1 MYQTLYRKYRP
12 SNFDEVIGQQ
22 VVVKTLKNAILNGRL
37 NHAYL
42 FTGPRGTGK
51 TSIAKIFAKT
61 INCSNLNE
69 TNPCNNCESCLQI
82 LNKKSVDIIEID
94 AASNNGV
101 DEIRELRSK
110 ASLVPTVGR
119 YKVYIIDEVHML
131 TQGAFNALLK
141 TLEEPPSH
149 IVFILATTEPHK
161 IPTTIISR
169 CQKFDFK
176 KIAKEDMITKLKY
189 ITEKEN
195 VIVEENAYDE
205 IVMQSD
211 GCMRDAL
218 SILDQVIAFSN
229 NQVTLDDVHEING
242 TLPEIELIDFIKN
255 MKEQE
260 YEQIF
265 YKIEQYENIGKNYIK
280 LSEELMTV
288 LRNVLFFI
296 NIPNCTFDIERKKI
310 YTEIVSIFTEEEI
323 MEYIKKIN
331 EYLFEMKKT
340 NNVRILFE
348 MLVISLMQ
356 KRKNIDS
363 LKRESIKINEKGN
376 EMAPLNVSKPKK
388 IEIDPLMVEKKEE
401 FIKKEDIV
409 NSSSHSEKEKKEFE
423 EKKSQSKTQSSTEI
437 TEKIRELQ
445 QVRINNTLYGFNKQ
459 KMIEIKNKLEEVKK
473 LLIDSEYSDYASMIL
488 DAEIKVASEDHI
500 VFLCKNER
508 MEIEFLQNLPHIDRT
523 LEKVF
528 GKKMFTSATNLANWT
543 IIKNEF
549 NNKLKKYEWI
559 EEADDIKKYYENPEI
574 SLSMIDNI
582 FGDIV
587 EYS

>member
-22 VVVKTLKNAILNGRL
+22 VVVKTLKNAILNKKL
-37 NHAYL
+37 THAYL

-69 TNPCNNCESCLQI
+69 TNPCNACESCLQI
-82 LNKKSVDIIEID
+82 LSKKSIDIIEID

-110 ASLVPTVGR
+110 ASLVPTVGK

-176 KIAKEDMITKLKY
+176 KIAKEDIVTKLKY
-189 ITEKEN
+189 IIEREN
-195 VIVEENAYDE
+195 VIVDENAYDE
-205 IVMQSD
+205 IAIQSD

-218 SILDQVIAFSN
+218 SILDQVIAFSDN
-229 NQVTLDDVHEING
+229 HVTLEDVHEING
-242 TLPEIELIDFIKN
+242 TLPELELIEFIKN
-255 MKEQE
+255 MKEQK
-260 YEQIF
+260 YEQTF

-280 LSEELMTV
+280 LTEEFMSV
-288 LRNVLFFI
+288 LRNILLFI
-296 NIPNCTFDIERKKI
+296 NIPNCAFDRERKKI
-310 YTEIVSIFTEEEI
+310 YTEIVSIFTMEEI
-323 MEYIKKIN
+323 MEYIKKMN

-348 MLVISLMQ
+348 MMIVSLMQ
-356 KRKNIDS
+356 KRENVDS
-363 LKRESIKINEKGN
+363 LKK
-376 EMAPLNVSKPKK
+376 
-388 IEIDPLMVEKKEE
+388 EI
-401 FIKKEDIV
+401 I
-409 NSSSHSEKEKKEFE
+409 EKEKKEISLSNLNEPQKVEIESSISE
-423 EKKSQSKTQSSTEI
+423 EKENIVETFSSLEERNVSQSEI
-437 TEKIRELQ
+437 QNNVEVTEKIRELQ

-459 KMIEIKNKLEEVKK
+459 KMIEIKNKIEDVKK
-473 LLIDSEYSDYASMIL
+473 LLLDAEYSNYASMIL

-508 MEIEFLQNLPHIDRT
+508 MEMEFLQNLPYIDIT

-528 GKKMFTSATNLANWT
+528 GKKMIASATNSVNWA

-549 NNKLKKYEWI
+549 NNKLKKYEWM
-559 EEADDIKKYYENPEI
+559 EEADDIKKYYENQEI
-574 SLSMIDNI
+574 ALSMIDNI
-582 FGDIV
+582 FKDIV

>member
-22 VVVKTLKNAILNGRL
+22 VVVKTLKNAILNKKL
-37 NHAYL
+37 THAYL

-69 TNPCNNCESCLQI
+69 TNPCNACESCLQI
-82 LNKKSVDIIEID
+82 LSKKSIDIIEID

-110 ASLVPTVGR
+110 ASLVPTVGK

-176 KIAKEDMITKLKY
+176 KIAKEDIVTKLKY
-189 ITEKEN
+189 IIEREN
-195 VIVEENAYDE
+195 VIVDENAYDE
-205 IVMQSD
+205 IAMQSD

-218 SILDQVIAFSN
+218 SILDQVIAFSDN
-229 NQVTLDDVHEING
+229 HVTLEDVHEING
-242 TLPEIELIDFIKN
+242 TLPELELIEFIKN
-255 MKEQE
+255 MKEQK
-260 YEQIF
+260 YEQTF

-280 LSEELMTV
+280 LTEEFMSV
-288 LRNVLFFI
+288 LRNILLFI
-296 NIPNCTFDIERKKI
+296 NIPNCSFDRERKKT
-310 YTEIVSIFTEEEI
+310 YTEIVSIFTMEEI
-323 MEYIKKIN
+323 MEYIKKMN

-348 MLVISLMQ
+348 MMIVSLMQ
-356 KRKNIDS
+356 KR
-363 LKRESIKINEKGN
+363 E
-376 EMAPLNVSKPKK
+376 NV
-388 IEIDPLMVEKKEE
+388 DFLKKE
-401 FIKKEDIV
+401 II
-409 NSSSHSEKEKKEFE
+409 EKEKKEISLSNLNEPQKVEMESSISE
-423 EKKSQSKTQSSTEI
+423 EKENIVETFSSLEERNVSQSEI
-437 TEKIRELQ
+437 QNNVEVTEKIRELQ

-459 KMIEIKNKLEEVKK
+459 KMIEIKNKIEDVKK
-473 LLIDSEYSDYASMIL
+473 LLLDAEYSNYASMIL

-508 MEIEFLQNLPHIDRT
+508 MEMEFLQNLPYIDIT

-528 GKKMFTSATNLANWT
+528 GKKMIASATNSANWT

-549 NNKLKKYEWI
+549 NNKLKKYEWM
-559 EEADDIKKYYENPEI
+559 EEADDIKKYYENQEI
-574 SLSMIDNI
+574 ALSMIDNI
-582 FGDIV
+582 FKDIV

>member
-22 VVVKTLKNAILNGRL
+22 VVVKTLKNAILNKKL
-37 NHAYL
+37 THAYL

-69 TNPCNNCESCLQI
+69 TNPCNACESCLQI
-82 LNKKSVDIIEID
+82 LSKKSIDIIEID

-110 ASLVPTVGR
+110 ASLVPTVGK

-176 KIAKEDMITKLKY
+176 KIVKEDIITKLKY
-189 ITEKEN
+189 IIEKEN
-195 VIVEENAYDE
+195 VIVDENAYDE
-205 IVMQSD
+205 IAIQSD

-229 NQVTLDDVHEING
+229 NHVTLEDVHEING
-242 TLPEIELIDFIKN
+242 TLPELELIEFIKN
-255 MKEQE
+255 MKEQK

-280 LSEELMTV
+280 LTEEFMSV
-288 LRNVLFFI
+288 LRNILLFI
-296 NIPNCTFDIERKKI
+296 NIPNCAFDRERKKT
-310 YTEIVSIFTEEEI
+310 YTEIVSIFTMEEI
-323 MEYIKKIN
+323 MEYIKKMN

-348 MLVISLMQ
+348 MMIVSLMQ
-356 KRKNIDS
+356 KRENVDS
-363 LKRESIKINEKGN
+363 LKK
-376 EMAPLNVSKPKK
+376 
-388 IEIDPLMVEKKEE
+388 EI
-401 FIKKEDIV
+401 I
-409 NSSSHSEKEKKEFE
+409 EKEKKEISLSNLNEPQKVEIESSISE
-423 EKKSQSKTQSSTEI
+423 EKENIVETFSSLEERNVSQSEI
-437 TEKIRELQ
+437 QNNVEVTEKIRELQ

-459 KMIEIKNKLEEVKK
+459 KMIEIKNKIEDVKK
-473 LLIDSEYSDYASMIL
+473 LLLDAEYSNYASMIL

-500 VFLCKNER
+500 IFLCKNER
-508 MEIEFLQNLPHIDRT
+508 MEMEFLQNLPYIDIT

-528 GKKMFTSATNLANWT
+528 GKKMIASATNSANWA

-549 NNKLKKYEWI
+549 NNKLKKYEWM
-559 EEADDIKKYYENPEI
+559 EEADDIKKYYENQEI
-574 SLSMIDNI
+574 ALSMIDNI
-582 FGDIV
+582 FKDIV

>member
-22 VVVKTLKNAILNGRL
+22 VVVKTLKNAILNKKL
-37 NHAYL
+37 THAYL

-69 TNPCNNCESCLQI
+69 TNPCNVCESCLQI
-82 LNKKSVDIIEID
+82 LSKKSIDIIEID

-110 ASLVPTVGR
+110 ASLVPTVGK

-176 KIAKEDMITKLKY
+176 KIAKEDIVTKLKY
-189 ITEKEN
+189 IIEREN
-195 VIVEENAYDE
+195 VIVDENAYDE
-205 IVMQSD
+205 IAIQSD

-218 SILDQVIAFSN
+218 SILDQVIAFSDN
-229 NQVTLDDVHEING
+229 HVTLEDVHEING
-242 TLPEIELIDFIKN
+242 TLPELELIEFIKN
-255 MKEQE
+255 MKEQK
-260 YEQIF
+260 YEQTF

-280 LSEELMTV
+280 LTEEFMSV
-288 LRNVLFFI
+288 LRNILLFI
-296 NIPNCTFDIERKKI
+296 NIPNCAFDRERKKI
-310 YTEIVSIFTEEEI
+310 YTEIVSIFTMEEI
-323 MEYIKKIN
+323 MEYIKKMN

-348 MLVISLMQ
+348 MMIVSLMQ
-356 KRKNIDS
+356 KRENVDS
-363 LKRESIKINEKGN
+363 LKK
-376 EMAPLNVSKPKK
+376 
-388 IEIDPLMVEKKEE
+388 EI
-401 FIKKEDIV
+401 I
-409 NSSSHSEKEKKEFE
+409 EKEKKEISLSNLNEPQKVEIESSISE
-423 EKKSQSKTQSSTEI
+423 EKENIVETFSSLEERNVSQSEI
-437 TEKIRELQ
+437 QNNVEVTEKIRELQ

-459 KMIEIKNKLEEVKK
+459 KMIEIKNKIEDVKK
-473 LLIDSEYSDYASMIL
+473 LLLDAEYSNYASMIL

-508 MEIEFLQNLPHIDRT
+508 MEMEFLQNLPYIDIT

-528 GKKMFTSATNLANWT
+528 GKKMIASATNSVNWA

-549 NNKLKKYEWI
+549 NNKLKKYEWM
-559 EEADDIKKYYENPEI
+559 EEADDIKKYYENQEI
-574 SLSMIDNI
+574 ALSMIDNI
-582 FGDIV
+582 FKDIV

>member
-22 VVVKTLKNAILNGRL
+22 VVVKTLKNAILNKKL
-37 NHAYL
+37 THAYL

-69 TNPCNNCESCLQI
+69 TNPCNACESCLQI
-82 LNKKSVDIIEID
+82 LSKKSIDIIEID

-110 ASLVPTVGR
+110 ASLVPTVGK

-176 KIAKEDMITKLKY
+176 KIAKEDIVTKLKY
-189 ITEKEN
+189 IIEREN
-195 VIVEENAYDE
+195 VIVDENAYDE
-205 IVMQSD
+205 IAMQSD

-218 SILDQVIAFSN
+218 SILDQVIAFSDN
-229 NQVTLDDVHEING
+229 HVTLEDVHEING
-242 TLPEIELIDFIKN
+242 TLPELELIEFIKN
-255 MKEQE
+255 MKEQK
-260 YEQIF
+260 YEQTF

-280 LSEELMTV
+280 LTEEFMSV
-288 LRNVLFFI
+288 LRNILLFI
-296 NIPNCTFDIERKKI
+296 NIPNCSFDRERKKT
-310 YTEIVSIFTEEEI
+310 YTEIVSIFTMEEI
-323 MEYIKKIN
+323 MEYIKKMN

-348 MLVISLMQ
+348 MMIVSLMQ
-356 KRKNIDS
+356 KR
-363 LKRESIKINEKGN
+363 E
-376 EMAPLNVSKPKK
+376 NV
-388 IEIDPLMVEKKEE
+388 DFLKKE
-401 FIKKEDIV
+401 II
-409 NSSSHSEKEKKEFE
+409 EKEKKEISLSNLNEPQKVEMESSISE
-423 EKKSQSKTQSSTEI
+423 EKENIVETFSSLEERNVSQSEI
-437 TEKIRELQ
+437 QNNVEVTEKIRELQ

-459 KMIEIKNKLEEVKK
+459 KMIEIKNKIEDVKK
-473 LLIDSEYSDYASMIL
+473 LLLDAEYSNYASMIL

-508 MEIEFLQNLPHIDRT
+508 MEMEFLQNLPYIDIT

-528 GKKMFTSATNLANWT
+528 GKKMIASATNSANWA

-549 NNKLKKYEWI
+549 NNKLKKYEWM
-559 EEADDIKKYYENPEI
+559 EEADDIKKYYENQEI
-574 SLSMIDNI
+574 ALSMIDNI
-582 FGDIV
+582 FKDIV

>member
-22 VVVKTLKNAILNGRL
+22 VVVKTLKNAILNKKL
-37 NHAYL
+37 THAYL

-69 TNPCNNCESCLQI
+69 TNPCNVCESCLQI
-82 LNKKSVDIIEID
+82 LSKKSIDIIEID

-110 ASLVPTVGR
+110 ASLVPTVGK

-161 IPTTIISR
+161 IPATIISR

-176 KIAKEDMITKLKY
+176 KIVKEDIITKLKY
-189 ITEKEN
+189 IIEKEN
-195 VIVEENAYDE
+195 VIVDENAYDE
-205 IVMQSD
+205 IAIQSD

-229 NQVTLDDVHEING
+229 NHVTLEDVHEING
-242 TLPEIELIDFIKN
+242 TLPELELIEFIKN
-255 MKEQE
+255 MKEQK

-280 LSEELMTV
+280 LTEEFMSV
-288 LRNVLFFI
+288 LRNTLLFI
-296 NIPNCTFDIERKKI
+296 NIPNCAFDRERKKT
-310 YTEIVSIFTEEEI
+310 YTEIVSIFTMEEI
-323 MEYIKKIN
+323 MEYIKKMN

-348 MLVISLMQ
+348 MMIVSLMQ
-356 KRKNIDS
+356 KR
-363 LKRESIKINEKGN
+363 E
-376 EMAPLNVSKPKK
+376 NV
-388 IEIDPLMVEKKEE
+388 DFLKKE
-401 FIKKEDIV
+401 II
-409 NSSSHSEKEKKEFE
+409 EKEKKEISLSNLNEPQKVEIESSISE
-423 EKKSQSKTQSSTEI
+423 EKENIVETFSSLEERNVSQSEI
-437 TEKIRELQ
+437 QNNVEVTEKIRELQ

-459 KMIEIKNKLEEVKK
+459 KMIEIKNKIEDVKK
-473 LLIDSEYSDYASMIL
+473 LLLDAEYSNYASMIL

-508 MEIEFLQNLPHIDRT
+508 MEMEFLQNLPYIDIT

-528 GKKMFTSATNLANWT
+528 GKKMIASATNSANWA

-549 NNKLKKYEWI
+549 NNKLKKYEWM
-559 EEADDIKKYYENPEI
+559 EEADDIKKYYENQEI
-574 SLSMIDNI
+574 ALSMIDNI
-582 FGDIV
+582 FKDIV

>member
-22 VVVKTLKNAILNGRL
+22 VVVKTLKNAILNKKL
-37 NHAYL
+37 THAYL

-69 TNPCNNCESCLQI
+69 TNPCNVCESCLQI
-82 LNKKSVDIIEID
+82 LSKKSIDIIEID

-110 ASLVPTVGR
+110 ASLVPTVGK

-176 KIAKEDMITKLKY
+176 KIAKEDIVTKLKY
-189 ITEKEN
+189 IIEREN
-195 VIVEENAYDE
+195 VIVDENAYDE
-205 IVMQSD
+205 IAIQSD

-218 SILDQVIAFSN
+218 SILDQVIAFSDN
-229 NQVTLDDVHEING
+229 HVTLEDVHEING
-242 TLPEIELIDFIKN
+242 TLPELELIEFIKN
-255 MKEQE
+255 MKEQK
-260 YEQIF
+260 YEQTF

-280 LSEELMTV
+280 LTEEFMSV
-288 LRNVLFFI
+288 LRNILLFI
-296 NIPNCTFDIERKKI
+296 NIPNCAFDRERKKI
-310 YTEIVSIFTEEEI
+310 YTEIVSIFTMEEI
-323 MEYIKKIN
+323 MEYIKKMN

-348 MLVISLMQ
+348 MMIVSLMQ
-356 KRKNIDS
+356 KRENVDS
-363 LKRESIKINEKGN
+363 LKK
-376 EMAPLNVSKPKK
+376 
-388 IEIDPLMVEKKEE
+388 EI
-401 FIKKEDIV
+401 I
-409 NSSSHSEKEKKEFE
+409 EKEKKEISLSNLNEPQKVEIESSISE
-423 EKKSQSKTQSSTEI
+423 EKENIVETFSSLEERNVSQSEI
-437 TEKIRELQ
+437 QNNVGVTEKIRELQ

-459 KMIEIKNKLEEVKK
+459 KMIEIKNKIEDVKK
-473 LLIDSEYSDYASMIL
+473 LLLDAEYSNYASMIL

-508 MEIEFLQNLPHIDRT
+508 MEMEFLQNLPYIDIT

-528 GKKMFTSATNLANWT
+528 GKKMIASATNSVNWA

-549 NNKLKKYEWI
+549 NNKLKKYEWM
-559 EEADDIKKYYENPEI
+559 EEADDIKKYYENQEI
-574 SLSMIDNI
+574 ALSMIDNI
-582 FGDIV
+582 FKDIV

>member
-22 VVVKTLKNAILNGRL
+22 VVVKTLKNAILNKKL
-37 NHAYL
+37 THAYL

-69 TNPCNNCESCLQI
+69 TNPCNACESCLQI
-82 LNKKSVDIIEID
+82 LSKKSIDIIEID

-110 ASLVPTVGR
+110 ASLVPTVGK

-176 KIAKEDMITKLKY
+176 KIAKEDIVTKLKY
-189 ITEKEN
+189 IIEREN
-195 VIVEENAYDE
+195 VIVDENAYDE
-205 IVMQSD
+205 IAIQSD

-218 SILDQVIAFSN
+218 SILDQVIAFSDN
-229 NQVTLDDVHEING
+229 HVTLEDVHEING
-242 TLPEIELIDFIKN
+242 TLPELELIEFIKN
-255 MKEQE
+255 MKEQK
-260 YEQIF
+260 YEQTF

-280 LSEELMTV
+280 LTEEFMSV
-288 LRNVLFFI
+288 LRNILLFI
-296 NIPNCTFDIERKKI
+296 NIPNCSFDRERKKT
-310 YTEIVSIFTEEEI
+310 YTEIVSIFTMEEI
-323 MEYIKKIN
+323 MEYIKKMN

-348 MLVISLMQ
+348 MMIVSLMQ
-356 KRKNIDS
+356 KR
-363 LKRESIKINEKGN
+363 E
-376 EMAPLNVSKPKK
+376 NV
-388 IEIDPLMVEKKEE
+388 DFLKKE
-401 FIKKEDIV
+401 II
-409 NSSSHSEKEKKEFE
+409 EKEKKEISLSNLNEPQKVEMESSISE
-423 EKKSQSKTQSSTEI
+423 EKENIVETFSSLEERNVSQSEI
-437 TEKIRELQ
+437 QNNVEVTEKIRELQ

-459 KMIEIKNKLEEVKK
+459 KMIEIKNKIEDVKK
-473 LLIDSEYSDYASMIL
+473 LLLDAEYSNYASMIL

-508 MEIEFLQNLPHIDRT
+508 MEMEFLQNLPYIDIT

-528 GKKMFTSATNLANWT
+528 GKKMIASATNSANWA

-549 NNKLKKYEWI
+549 NNKLKKYEWM
-559 EEADDIKKYYENPEI
+559 EEADDIKKYYENQEI
-574 SLSMIDNI
+574 ALSMIDNI
-582 FGDIV
+582 FKDIV

>member
-22 VVVKTLKNAILNGRL
+22 VVVKTLKNAILNKKL
-37 NHAYL
+37 THAYL

-69 TNPCNNCESCLQI
+69 TNPCNACESCLQI
-82 LNKKSVDIIEID
+82 LSKKSIDIIEID

-110 ASLVPTVGR
+110 ASLVPTVGK

-176 KIAKEDMITKLKY
+176 KIAKEDIVTKLKY
-189 ITEKEN
+189 IIEREN
-195 VIVEENAYDE
+195 VIVDENAYDE
-205 IVMQSD
+205 IAMQSD

-218 SILDQVIAFSN
+218 SILDQVIAFSDN
-229 NQVTLDDVHEING
+229 HVTLEDVHQING
-242 TLPEIELIDFIKN
+242 TLPELELIEFIKN
-255 MKEQE
+255 MKEQK
-260 YEQIF
+260 YEQTF

-280 LSEELMTV
+280 LTEEFMSV
-288 LRNVLFFI
+288 LRNILLFI
-296 NIPNCTFDIERKKI
+296 NIPNCSFDRERKKT
-310 YTEIVSIFTEEEI
+310 YTEIVSIFTMEEI
-323 MEYIKKIN
+323 MEYIKKMN

-348 MLVISLMQ
+348 MMIVSLMQ
-356 KRKNIDS
+356 KR
-363 LKRESIKINEKGN
+363 E
-376 EMAPLNVSKPKK
+376 NV
-388 IEIDPLMVEKKEE
+388 DFLKKE
-401 FIKKEDIV
+401 II
-409 NSSSHSEKEKKEFE
+409 EKEKKEISLSNLNEPQKVEMESSISE
-423 EKKSQSKTQSSTEI
+423 EKENIVETFSSLEERNVSQSEI
-437 TEKIRELQ
+437 QNNVEVTEKIRELQ

-459 KMIEIKNKLEEVKK
+459 KMIEIKNKIEDVKK
-473 LLIDSEYSDYASMIL
+473 LLLDAEYSNYASMIL

-508 MEIEFLQNLPHIDRT
+508 MEMEFLQNLPYIDIT

-528 GKKMFTSATNLANWT
+528 GKKMIASATNSANWA

-549 NNKLKKYEWI
+549 NNKLKKYEWM
-559 EEADDIKKYYENPEI
+559 EEADDIKKYYENQEI
-574 SLSMIDNI
+574 ALSMIDNI
-582 FGDIV
+582 FKDIV

>member
-22 VVVKTLKNAILNGRL
+22 VVVKTLKNAILNKKL
-37 NHAYL
+37 THAYL

-69 TNPCNNCESCLQI
+69 TNPCNACESCLQI
-82 LNKKSVDIIEID
+82 LSKKSIDIIEID

-110 ASLVPTVGR
+110 ASLVPTVGK

-176 KIAKEDMITKLKY
+176 KIVKEDIITKLKY
-189 ITEKEN
+189 IIEKEN
-195 VIVEENAYDE
+195 VIVDENAYDE
-205 IVMQSD
+205 IAIQSD

-229 NQVTLDDVHEING
+229 NHVTLEDVHEING
-242 TLPEIELIDFIKN
+242 TLPELELIEFIKN
-255 MKEQE
+255 MKKQK

-280 LSEELMTV
+280 LTEEFMSV
-288 LRNVLFFI
+288 LRNILLFI
-296 NIPNCTFDIERKKI
+296 NIPNCAFDRERKKT
-310 YTEIVSIFTEEEI
+310 YTEIASIFTMEEI
-323 MEYIKKIN
+323 MEYIKKMN

-348 MLVISLMQ
+348 MMIVSLMQ
-356 KRKNIDS
+356 KR
-363 LKRESIKINEKGN
+363 E
-376 EMAPLNVSKPKK
+376 NV
-388 IEIDPLMVEKKEE
+388 DFLKKE
-401 FIKKEDIV
+401 II
-409 NSSSHSEKEKKEFE
+409 EKEKKEISLSNLNEPQKVEIESSISE
-423 EKKSQSKTQSSTEI
+423 EKENIVETFSSLEERNVSQSEI
-437 TEKIRELQ
+437 QNNVEVTEKIRELQ

-459 KMIEIKNKLEEVKK
+459 KMIEIKNKIEDVKK
-473 LLIDSEYSDYASMIL
+473 LLLDAEYSNYASMIL

-508 MEIEFLQNLPHIDRT
+508 MEMEFLQNLPYIDIT

-528 GKKMFTSATNLANWT
+528 GKKMIASATNSANWA

-549 NNKLKKYEWI
+549 NNKLKKYEWM
-559 EEADDIKKYYENPEI
+559 EEADDIKKYYENQEI
-574 SLSMIDNI
+574 ALSMIDNI
-582 FGDIV
+582 FKDIV

>member
-22 VVVKTLKNAILNGRL
+22 VVVKTLKNAILNKKL
-37 NHAYL
+37 THAYL

-69 TNPCNNCESCLQI
+69 TNPCNACESCLQI
-82 LNKKSVDIIEID
+82 LSKKSIDIIEID

-110 ASLVPTVGR
+110 ASLVPTVGK

-176 KIAKEDMITKLKY
+176 KIAKEDIITKLKY
-189 ITEKEN
+189 IIEKEN
-195 VIVEENAYDE
+195 VIVDENAYDE
-205 IVMQSD
+205 IAIQSD

-229 NQVTLDDVHEING
+229 NHVTLEDVHEING
-242 TLPEIELIDFIKN
+242 TLPELELIEFIKN
-255 MKEQE
+255 MKEQK

-280 LSEELMTV
+280 LTEEFMSV
-288 LRNVLFFI
+288 LRNILLFI
-296 NIPNCTFDIERKKI
+296 NIPNCAFDRERKKT
-310 YTEIVSIFTEEEI
+310 YTEIASIFTMEEI
-323 MEYIKKIN
+323 MEYIKKMN

-348 MLVISLMQ
+348 MMIVSLMQ
-356 KRKNIDS
+356 KR
-363 LKRESIKINEKGN
+363 E
-376 EMAPLNVSKPKK
+376 NV
-388 IEIDPLMVEKKEE
+388 DFLKKE
-401 FIKKEDIV
+401 II
-409 NSSSHSEKEKKEFE
+409 EKEKKEISLSNLNEPQKVEIESSISE
-423 EKKSQSKTQSSTEI
+423 EKENIVETFSSLEERNVSQSEI
-437 TEKIRELQ
+437 QNNVEVTEKIRELQ

-459 KMIEIKNKLEEVKK
+459 KMIEIKNKIEDVKK
-473 LLIDSEYSDYASMIL
+473 LLLDAEYSNYASMIL

-508 MEIEFLQNLPHIDRT
+508 MEMEFLQNLPYIDIT

-528 GKKMFTSATNLANWT
+528 GKKMIASATNSANWA

-549 NNKLKKYEWI
+549 NNKLKKYEWM
-559 EEADDIKKYYENPEI
+559 EEADDIKKYYENQEI
-574 SLSMIDNI
+574 ALSMIDNI
-582 FGDIV
+582 FKDIV